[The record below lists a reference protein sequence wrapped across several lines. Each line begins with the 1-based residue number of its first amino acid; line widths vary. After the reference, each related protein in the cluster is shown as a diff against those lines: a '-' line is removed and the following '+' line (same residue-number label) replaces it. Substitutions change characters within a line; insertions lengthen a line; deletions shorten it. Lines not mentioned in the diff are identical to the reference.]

1 MKKLKVAKIILILIT
16 VFIVTACNL
25 PINLGNNKTGGD
37 SDDVVIETE
46 AADQGIFKENVDP
59 NPVGLQEGL
68 GSLDSYNLTIYVYS
82 SDSTGALTE
91 VTEIIDRSV
100 VDKNQHTTTIQ
111 RSFDP
116 ENDEAENNSTEESY
130 MIGNVTCSGSGEEWT
145 YDEMTAQEKEMLYV
159 YKSMVDVIPL
169 INDPQFVGEEI
180 VNDIESN
187 HFTFKVAG
195 IGDTSGSVATVNQ
208 GDYWLAKD
216 GNYIVSY
223 HLKLEVQSAAEGT
236 AESETST
243 IEMAIDLKNINVPLT
258 FTMPALCVPGSE

>member
-1 MKKLKVAKIILILIT
+1 
-16 VFIVTACNL
+16 
-25 PINLGNNKTGGD
+25 
-37 SDDVVIETE
+37 
-46 AADQGIFKENVDP
+46 
-59 NPVGLQEGL
+59 
-68 GSLDSYNLTIYVYS
+68 
-82 SDSTGALTE
+82 
-91 VTEIIDRSV
+91 
-100 VDKNQHTTTIQ
+100 
-111 RSFDP
+111 
-116 ENDEAENNSTEESY
+116 
-130 MIGNVTCSGSGEEWT
+130 
-145 YDEMTAQEKEMLYV
+145 MLYV